1 FAAIAFPDED
11 VKRIRA
17 AAERGPVVYVLP
29 TVSYMTYLYLGYAFA
44 RAGLPL
50 ARFANGGVR
59 TILLWPLRVAFQLLV
74 GIWRLARGARL
85 ETEEAT
91 VGRLVANGDAV
102 LLFLRPSLHWGVDS
116 GEAVRLR
123 GHFFEELVRV
133 QRGFAAAGETRAVQL
148 VPMTVVLGQVA
159 VRRKGAPGE

>member
-44 RAGLPL
+44 RAGLPI

-59 TILLWPLRVAFQLLV
+59 TILLWPVRVAFQLLV

-85 ETEEAT
+85 EPEEDT
-91 VGRLVANGDAV
+91 VGRLVGSGESV
-102 LLFLRPSLHWGVDS
+102 LLFLRPSQHWGIDA
-116 GEAVRLR
+116 GAAPRVRGR
-123 GHFFEELVRV
+123 FFERLVQV
-133 QRGFAAAGETRAVQL
+133 QRELARAG
-148 VPMTVVLGQVA
+148 
-159 VRRKGAPGE
+159 